1 MSQETVL
8 VMTARMDPALVKV
21 VTQACE
27 HARVKPVMWDGTM
40 PQGIEDP
47 TLLVAALP
55 AGERTIP
62 ADVAVLVTKTFR
74 ALPLLLLSA
83 EPLIR
88 NCITLQSGRVTL
100 LGVPLT
106 PQKISG
112 RIRMALVGHAESGF
126 YPLVGDGG
134 RTNST
139 VRIQEF
145 RGRDWWVA
153 AVGRHSDGHAPFP
166 SVRKLGPHGF
176 AGLLPVDVRNPPPPE
191 TLDQAAEA
199 LVAPLPSEQALA
211 AVKEKVGARAA
222 GVWFAP
228 SSQRWTFYCPE
239 PDLHCWLVSP
249 VRLPARFRL
258 PAGVNGNAAGHGATA
273 WRQLPAAS
281 GDLIVICALEPA
293 ARSVLELDIN
303 GGELWKIADG
313 GGPAVLDYLESRFA
327 QADAAS
333 AALIVELR

>member
-8 VMTARMDPALVKV
+8 VMTARMDAALVKV
-21 VTQACE
+21 ITEACE

-88 NCITLQSGRVTL
+88 NCITLQNGRVTL

-106 PQKISG
+106 AQKISG

-126 YPLVGDGG
+126 YPLVGDG

-153 AVGRHSDGHAPFP
+153 AVGRQSDGHAPFP

-176 AGLLPVDVRNPPPPE
+176 AGMLPVDVRNAPPPE

-228 SSQRWTFYCPE
+228 SAQRWTFYCPE

-249 VRLPARFRL
+249 VRLPSRFRM
-258 PAGVNGNAAGHGATA
+258 PGGAGGAGSGSA

-281 GDLIVICALEPA
+281 GDLIVICAQEPA

-303 GGELWKIADG
+303 GGDLWKIADG
-313 GGPAVLDYLESRFA
+313 GGPAVLDHLESRFA

>member
-8 VMTARMDPALVKV
+8 VMTARMDAQLVKV
-21 VTQACE
+21 ITEACE
-27 HARVKPVMWDGTM
+27 HARVRPLLWDGS
-40 PQGIEDP
+40 PRQGIEDP
-47 TLLVAALP
+47 SLVMAALP

-74 ALPLLLLSA
+74 ALPLLMLCA

-88 NCITLQSGRVTL
+88 NCITLQNGRVTL
-100 LGVPLT
+100 LGMPLT
-106 PQKISG
+106 AQKISG
-112 RIRMALVGHAESGF
+112 RIRTALVGHAESGF
-126 YPLVGDGG
+126 APLVGDG
-134 RTNST
+134 RTNSS
-139 VRIQEF
+139 VRVQEF

-153 AVGRHSDGHAPFP
+153 AVGRSSNGDAPFP

-176 AGLLPVDVRNPPPPE
+176 AGMLPVDVRNAPTPE
-191 TLDQAAEA
+191 VLDQAAEA
-199 LVAPLPSEQALA
+199 LVAPLPTDQALA
-211 AVKEKVGARAA
+211 AVKDKVGARAA

-228 SSQRWTFYCPE
+228 SQQRWTFYCPT
-239 PDLHCWLVSP
+239 PDLHYWLVSP
-249 VRLPARFRL
+249 ARLPARFKL
-258 PAGVNGNAAGHGATA
+258 PGAGKSNGAPSA

-281 GDLIVICALEPA
+281 GDLIVICSLEPA

-303 GGELWKIADG
+303 GGDLWKIADG
-313 GGPAVLDYLESRFA
+313 GGPAVLDYLESRFS